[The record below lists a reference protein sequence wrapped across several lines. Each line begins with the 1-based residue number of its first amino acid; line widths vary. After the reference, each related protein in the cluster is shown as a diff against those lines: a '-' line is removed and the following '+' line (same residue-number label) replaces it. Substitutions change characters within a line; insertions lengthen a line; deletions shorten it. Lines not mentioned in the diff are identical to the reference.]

1 MNYLDLNNDKPR
13 PVVLMSIALG
23 LSFIIISLYYWI
35 GPTAAFLLLALPFF
49 LYFSLRF
56 SVLLVILFILFTY
69 FRLHEAFPALMPFKI
84 PKILA
89 LASLSGIL
97 WHFFVSKKLTP
108 FWHPA
113 LTVFTLFFAWVT
125 LSVVMA
131 TNREL
136 AYAYWSSPLMKV
148 LVMVI
153 VITWWI
159 NTPKAFTM
167 TRVGIMLSGA
177 VIALVAVYNKLNG
190 IGLVEGGRVT
200 ISRHLQ
206 SQIGDPNDLSL
217 VLLFPVSFLCAE
229 LFNKNNSGFTK
240 FCVLIVLAIVTY
252 GIIATQSR
260 GGLLGLVA
268 IFAFFLRSKVKNPL
282 ALLSVLAAGFT
293 LLMVAAEIGERQ
305 SGGSAEEGLGE
316 SAMGRIY
323 AWHAAI
329 KMALD
334 HPFTGVGLDNFF
346 VNYFFYSSYWDGRN
360 HAVHSTWFQVL
371 GETGFVGLF
380 LFLMLIALIYKSL
393 NHSCRLINRLDE
405 TILSVNVQALKAGL
419 FGFIISGT
427 FLTQAFTWPLY
438 IILALSIAL
447 EQMLQVKNKHNTEVL
462 DDSKS

>member
-1 MNYLDLNNDKPR
+1 
-13 PVVLMSIALG
+13 
-23 LSFIIISLYYWI
+23 
-35 GPTAAFLLLALPFF
+35 
-49 LYFSLRF
+49 
-56 SVLLVILFILFTY
+56 
-69 FRLHEAFPALMPFKI
+69 
-84 PKILA
+84 
-89 LASLSGIL
+89 
-97 WHFFVSKKLTP
+97 
-108 FWHPA
+108 
-113 LTVFTLFFAWVT
+113 
-125 LSVVMA
+125 MA

-268 IFAFFLRSKVKNPL
+268 IFAFFLRSTQKSPCTTVC
-282 ALLSVLAAGFT
+282 T
-293 LLMVAAEIGERQ
+293 
-305 SGGSAEEGLGE
+305 SG
-316 SAMGRIY
+316 
-323 AWHAAI
+323 W
-329 KMALD
+329 
-334 HPFTGVGLDNFF
+334 
-346 VNYFFYSSYWDGRN
+346 FYPVDGCRRN
-360 HAVHSTWFQVL
+360 
-371 GETGFVGLF
+371 
-380 LFLMLIALIYKSL
+380 
-393 NHSCRLINRLDE
+393 R
-405 TILSVNVQALKAGL
+405 
-419 FGFIISGT
+419 
-427 FLTQAFTWPLY
+427 
-438 IILALSIAL
+438 
-447 EQMLQVKNKHNTEVL
+447 
-462 DDSKS
+462 